1 MHGCRRR
8 SLRCTGYR
16 CSCGA
21 CERSGLTARQ
31 GGCGSREVPES
42 FPAMGQGTSKKGVV
56 VGTWKSANAELAAD
70 GFAAAEAQ
78 SRCAV
83 TQLGRL
89 PEKALLDLSTP
100 ESRREL
106 QIWRG

>member
-1 MHGCRRR
+1 M
-8 SLRCTGYR
+8 
-16 CSCGA
+16 
-21 CERSGLTARQ
+21 
-31 GGCGSREVPES
+31 
-42 FPAMGQGTSKKGVV
+42 
-56 VGTWKSANAELAAD
+56 GTWKSANAELAAD

-89 PEKALLDLSTP
+89 PEKALRDLSTP